1 MTRPDALPDSRFLMP
16 DSSLVTVFGPASLS
30 NLGPGYDALGL
41 CITGLG
47 DRVTAWR
54 ADAPGITVEG
64 PPSLPTDPET
74 NTAGRAARHVLRQ
87 SGAEGGVGLRI
98 HKGIPMGS
106 GVGGSSAS
114 AVAGAFAAN
123 EVLGRPFDK
132 RGLVEAVLEG
142 ERAAGGYHGDNVL
155 PTLFGGLVLVS
166 PSDPTVYR
174 RLTLPAPPLL
184 AIVLP
189 DVEVLT
195 RDARAVLPATV
206 PHSDASAQ
214 AAEIAFL
221 MRALLEG
228 DWNAVGAAI
237 MRDRL
242 AEPFRAPLVPVYE
255 AVRRAALAAGAAG
268 CALTGSGPALFAIPG
283 TDADPQAIVDAMV
296 AASRAGGVDATG
308 WVARVDPQG
317 VRVVDA

>member
-1 MTRPDALPDSRFLMP
+1 MSSRYHP
-16 DSSLVTVFGPASLS
+16 APVTPASLS

-41 CITGLG
+41 CVTGMG

-54 ADAPGITVEG
+54 TDAPGVTAEG
-64 PPSLPTDPET
+64 PPGLPTDADR
-74 NTAGRAARHVLRQ
+74 NTAARAARHVLRQ
-87 SGAEGGVGLRI
+87 TGAEGGLRLRI
-98 HKGIPMGS
+98 DKGIPLGS

-132 RGLVEAVLEG
+132 AGLVEAVLEG

-174 RLTLPAPPLL
+174 RLPLPSPPPL

-189 DVEVLT
+189 AVEVLT

-221 MRALLEG
+221 IRALLDG
-228 DWNAVGAAI
+228 DWDAVGHAV

-242 AEPFRAPLVPVYE
+242 AEPFRAPLVPVYD
-255 AVRRAALAAGAAG
+255 AVRRAALDAGAVG
-268 CALTGSGPALFAIPG
+268 CALTGSGPALFAIPSG
-283 TDADPQAIVDAMV
+283 GADPQALVDAMI
-296 AASRAGGVDATG
+296 AASRAGGVEATG
-308 WVARVDPQG
+308 WVARVDGEG
-317 VRVVDA
+317 VRAVDA

>member
-1 MTRPDALPDSRFLMP
+1 MP
-16 DSSLVTVFGPASLS
+16 DSSPVTVFGPASLS

-54 ADAPGITVEG
+54 TEAAGVTVEG
-64 PPSLPTDPET
+64 PPSLPTDPEK

-87 SGAEGGVGLRI
+87 SGAEGGVALRI
-98 HKGIPMGS
+98 EKGIPMGS

-132 RGLVEAVLEG
+132 RGLV
-142 ERAAGGYHGDNVL
+142 
-155 PTLFGGLVLVS
+155 LVS

-174 RLTLPAPPLL
+174 RLTLPAPPPL

-195 RDARAVLPATV
+195 RDARAVLPETV

-228 DWNAVGAAI
+228 DWPAVGAAI

-255 AVRRAALAAGAAG
+255 AVRQAALDAGAAG

-283 TDADPQAIVDAMV
+283 PVADAQVLVDAMI

-317 VRVVDA
+317 VRVVDAA